1 MSTSHTRDPAE
12 LAAQQLAA
20 VVIAALRPDTASD
33 DDRGPDPRMIGLA
46 VRRLGDEFGALLRG
60 FESATDE
67 RAVDSAVDRAAR
79 LATHIMLSGQPHADR
94 ATDGTRAHVTDAV

>member
-1 MSTSHTRDPAE
+1 MSTSHTRDSAE
-12 LAAQQLAA
+12 LVAQQLAA
-20 VVIAALRPDTASD
+20 VVIAALRPDTAPSD
-33 DDRGPDPRMIGLA
+33 QGPDPRMIGLA

-60 FESATDE
+60 FESATDD

-94 ATDGTRAHVTDAV
+94 AEDAVGARVTDAV

>member
-12 LAAQQLAA
+12 LVAQQLAA

-33 DDRGPDPRMIGLA
+33 ARGPDPRMIGLA

-67 RAVDSAVDRAAR
+67 GAIDSAVDRAAH
-79 LATHIMLSGQPHADR
+79 LATHIMLSGQPHADGT
-94 ATDGTRAHVTDAV
+94 TDGTHARVTDAG

>member
-20 VVIAALRPDTASD
+20 VVIAALRPDTAS

-94 ATDGTRAHVTDAV
+94 TTDGTRVHVTDAV